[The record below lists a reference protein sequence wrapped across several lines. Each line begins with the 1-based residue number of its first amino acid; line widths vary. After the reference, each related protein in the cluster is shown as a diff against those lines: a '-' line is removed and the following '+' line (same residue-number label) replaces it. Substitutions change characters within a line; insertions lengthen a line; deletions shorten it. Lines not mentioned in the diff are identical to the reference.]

1 MALLNDNNLKVRVA
15 GVIKEGNKVLTMRYN
30 YGGVDVFALPGGNLE
45 FGEEL
50 KEALKREFFE
60 EVQIDIKVGEELL
73 TAEVI
78 RENEQTL
85 HQVFECSITKGVPIL
100 NPEETSSLEVC
111 WLDIDQIEKYN
122 LYPNINIYLGER
134 NLANK
139 YVGVIEQ
146 KWFE

>member
-1 MALLNDNNLKVRVA
+1 MKVRVA

-60 EVQIDIKVGEELL
+60 EVQVKIEVEEELL
-73 TAEVI
+73 TAEVVKG
-78 RENEQTL
+78 NEQTL
-85 HQVFECSITKGVPIL
+85 HQIYECSITHGEPVL
-100 NPEETSSLEVC
+100 NPEETTALEVC
-111 WLDIDQIEKYN
+111 WLDIGLIKEYN
-122 LYPNINIYLGER
+122 LYPNINIYLEER
-134 NLANK
+134 NLADK